1 MEEQNRQIQHILR
14 RLERIETDLEVI
26 RDLVLQL
33 GEHSNETDQDLVIV
47 DAEPVIHAA
56 NVQPAAIAPEPRAI
70 QAPQV
75 PRAPTRQQIRQ
86 EGRWRAQNWAIR
98 EREARAAR
106 EELQRLARS
115 RPSGQGGPN

>member
-33 GEHSNETDQDLVIV
+33 GENSNETDQDLVIV

-75 PRAPTRQQIRQ
+75 SQAPTRQQIRQ

>member
-1 MEEQNRQIQHILR
+1 MEERNQQIQHILR
-14 RLERIETDLEVI
+14 HLERIETDLEVV

-33 GEHSNETDQDLVIV
+33 GENNNETDQDLVIV

-56 NVQPAAIAPEPRAI
+56 NVQPAAIAPEPRPI

-75 PRAPTRQQIRQ
+75 SRAPTRQELRQ
-86 EGRWRAQNWAIR
+86 EARWRAQNWAIR

-106 EELQRLARS
+106 EELERLARL
-115 RPSGQGGPN
+115 RQSGQGGSN